1 MTERRSDAGSKAGW
15 AEHTV
20 VANLPRLFPGAR
32 SQHAPLANSPEPRTL
47 IGMPRPTP
55 PEPAPEP
62 EAAREPTPPLATL
75 PFALAEEPRTVVG
88 RAPSQ
93 TTAQQLLA
101 RYAELA
107 SAAPAA
113 EELESAPPP
122 LPLHKSWFRRAADFA
137 QEDFRRAPRIVRL
150 LLPALPLVAAATTF
164 LDVDPAA
171 PALSRAVAV
180 AATTTAANPEPAL
193 PAVIPLPVSS
203 VTIAPRPGHTLAS
216 DAADAAA
223 RGDREQAIALY
234 AQLARERPDVVAYA
248 SAARILMRD
257 EARNRPHSAE

>member
-1 MTERRSDAGSKAGW
+1 MTQDRSSDAKQARGW

-32 SQHAPLANSPEPRTL
+32 ANHAPLSDVSEPRTL
-47 IGMPRPTP
+47 IGLAKPQP
-55 PEPAPEP
+55 PEQEP
-62 EAAREPTPPLATL
+62 ELGAVPL
-75 PFALAEEPRTVVG
+75 ALAEEPRTVVG
-88 RAPSQ
+88 QAPSRS
-93 TTAQQLLA
+93 TAQQLLA

-107 SAAPAA
+107 AAPPANVST
-113 EELESAPPP
+113 ESIT
-122 LPLHKSWFRRAADFA
+122 LPLRESWLRRVATFA
-137 QEDFRRAPRIVRL
+137 QDDFRRAPRIVRL

-180 AATTTAANPEPAL
+180 AATTTAATAEPTPVVAR
-193 PAVIPLPVSS
+193 ALPVSS
-203 VTIAPRPGHTLAS
+203 VTIARRSGHTLAS

-223 RGDREQAIALY
+223 RGDRARAIAIY
-234 AQLARERPDVVAYA
+234 SQLANERPQDPAYA

-257 EARNRPHSAE
+257 EARNRPHSGQ